1 LRLLEAVDAVNKDQK
16 KHPAAQGPRPLRRRG
31 LAGKCFAVWGL
42 AFKPRTDDMR
52 EAPSIDLVNGL
63 LAAGAKVQA
72 YDPEAAE
79 SARYYFEDRITYC
92 PGKDECL
99 EGADALII
107 VTEWSAFRSPDFDLL
122 LRTLS
127 APVIFDGRNLYE
139 PERVA
144 ARGFTYYAIGRGL
157 ALPV

>member
-1 LRLLEAVDAVNKDQK
+1 MPATRRALLA
-16 KHPAAQGPRPLRRRG
+16 
-31 LAGKCFAVWGL
+31 
-42 AFKPRTDDMR
+42 T
-52 EAPSIDLVNGL
+52 GL

-79 SARYYFEDRITYC
+79 SARYFFEDRITYC

-122 LRTLS
+122 LKKLS

-157 ALPV
+157 SLPV